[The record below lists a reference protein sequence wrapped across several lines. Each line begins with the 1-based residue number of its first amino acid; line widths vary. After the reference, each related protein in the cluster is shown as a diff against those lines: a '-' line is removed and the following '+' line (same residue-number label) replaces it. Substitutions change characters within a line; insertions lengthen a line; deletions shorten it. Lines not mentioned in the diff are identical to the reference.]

1 MDSSN
6 EWSNHDD
13 KVDVIKFIL
22 KENGEFNC
30 YFDIAELRIS
40 FS

>member
-6 EWSNHDD
+6 EGSNHDD

-22 KENGEFNC
+22 KENGEFNFH
-30 YFDIAELRIS
+30 FDIAEFRIS
-40 FS
+40 FN